1 MRTGQWDSVLQNL
14 LEPVWLVDPTTLNIE
29 VVNRAA
35 EQLLGYLS
43 KDLIGH
49 PVTDFACTPEDMF
62 FWDDVASG
70 GEALIESETLVV
82 HADGSLIPVVR
93 RVSQVVMNHSS
104 VFLVTFRDYSEQRKM
119 ESSLERSIA
128 ELRATLESTADG
140 ILVVDMKGNV
150 RGYNR
155 RFAELWSLPEELLM
169 TRNDAGVLAWM
180 VSAVLNAEEYAE
192 KLTTLQSN
200 PLLESNDIVVL
211 RSGQILER
219 VTLPQCAR
227 ERPIGRVFSFRDIT
241 QRLADES
248 RLQLASQVFENSLDA
263 IFVSDHQGKTVTA
276 NPRCERI
283 TGYLTS
289 ELIGKDPIASLFDHA
304 NTDLSATIHEH
315 LARFGFW
322 EGEAWLR
329 HISGE
334 AIPCLV
340 SYVVVQAED
349 VKNSHYIGFFKDLTE
364 SLAAKHRI
372 EEIAFS
378 DALTGLP
385 NRVAFQERLEQSLIM
400 AKKSH
405 QTLGVLCLDLDRF
418 KTINDSLGH
427 LFGDQVLVDVAE
439 RIKGCLRQ
447 GDSAAR
453 VGGDEFILLVHQA
466 DTRGAEA
473 LARRVIASLKE
484 GFLIN
489 DFDFSMTASIGIAL
503 YPQDGDNLSDLIKNA
518 DSAMYNAKE
527 GGRADF
533 RFYQKQMNVGLLNRM
548 KIEQA
553 LRRALKDNLFQLYY
567 QPQIHVPTGQMI
579 GVEALIRWN
588 DPDLGPISPAQ
599 FIPIAEESGLIVG
612 VGQWVLE
619 EACRQAAA
627 WQLAGYQLTTSINV
641 SALQFQQPDF
651 VEKVS
656 AALITHQLP
665 ASCIKLELTE
675 TCLIRD
681 AEETLKR
688 LQALDSLGVGLEID
702 DFGTGY
708 SSLSYLKRFPISRLK
723 IDQSFIA
730 DVPGDDAATSI
741 VRAVIQMANALN
753 LEIIAEGVETQ
764 EQSDFLRSANC
775 YFAQGYLFSRPIPAG
790 DLERY
795 LHQEPSAG

>member
-14 LEPVWLVDPTTLNIE
+14 LEPVWLVDPSTLTIE
-29 VVNRAA
+29 SVNVAT
-35 EQLLGYLS
+35 EKLLGFSAKEL
-43 KDLIGH
+43 LGH
-49 PVTDFACTPEDMF
+49 AVTDFACTPEDMF

-70 GEALIESETLVV
+70 GEALIESETLVI

-93 RVSQVVMNHSS
+93 RVSQVVMNNMT

-119 ESSLERSIA
+119 EVSLETVIA

-140 ILVVDMKGNV
+140 VLVVDMKGNI

-155 RFAELWSLPEELLM
+155 RFAELWSLPEDLLLN
-169 TRNDAGVLAWM
+169 RNDEGILVWM
-180 VSAVLNAEEYAE
+180 SSSVLNANEYRASLDE
-192 KLTTLQSN
+192 LQNN
-200 PLLESNDIVVL
+200 PLLEAKDIVVL
-211 RSGQILER
+211 RSGHILER

-241 QRLADES
+241 QRLADEA

-283 TGYLTS
+283 TGQLTCD
-289 ELIGKDPIASLFDHA
+289 LIGKDPIASLFDRA
-304 NTDLSATIHEH
+304 NTDLSSVIHEH
-315 LARFGFW
+315 LAQYGFW

-349 VKNSHYIGFFKDLTE
+349 TQHSHYIGFFKDLTE

-372 EEIAFS
+372 EEMAFS

-385 NRVAFQERLEQSLIM
+385 NRVAFQERLEQALVM
-400 AKKSH
+400 AKKSQ
-405 QTLGVLCLDLDRF
+405 QTLGVLFVDLDRF

-427 LFGDQVLVDVAE
+427 LFGDQVLVDVSE
-439 RIKGCLRQ
+439 RLKRCLRQ

-453 VGGDEFILLVHQA
+453 VGGDEFVLLVHQA
-466 DTRGAEA
+466 DARGAEA
-473 LARRVIASLKE
+473 LARRVMASLNE
-484 GFLIN
+484 GFSIN
-489 DFDFSMTASIGIAL
+489 DFDFTISASIGIAL

-527 GGRADF
+527 GGRSDF

-548 KIEQA
+548 KIEHA
-553 LRRALKDNLFQLYY
+553 LRRALKDSLFELYY
-567 QPQIHVPTGQMI
+567 QPQIHVPTGEMM

-588 DPDLGPISPAQ
+588 DPELGPISPAQ

-619 EACRQAAA
+619 EACRQAAI
-627 WQLAGYQLTTSINV
+627 WQKAGFNFSTSINV

-656 AALITHQLP
+656 AALITHVLP

-681 AEETLKR
+681 AEETLRR

-730 DVPGDDAATSI
+730 DVPNDDAATSI

-753 LEIIAEGVETQ
+753 LEIIAEGVETK
-764 EQSDFLRSANC
+764 EQSDFLLSADC
-775 YFAQGYLFSRPIPAG
+775 DFAQGYLFSRPV
-790 DLERY
+790 
-795 LHQEPSAG
+795 PSADIDHFLHRER